1 MSERRRTRRHTLRT
15 DLRVLVGPERT
26 EVRGRLVDL
35 SPGGMLIRAA
45 NMDLGEEGLLQVH
58 LARPDGSGATAI
70 GRVVRSDDRGT
81 AFCFDAL
88 WTTDEAKLASP
99 DLWSSDAPGP
109 LDVLIDTPRWWQ
121 IWGPPV
127 SSPRSTDR
135 VTSAAAR

>member
-1 MSERRRTRRHTLRT
+1 MSERRRSPRHTLRS

-35 SPGGMLIRAA
+35 SPNGMLIRAA
-45 NMDLGEEGLLQVH
+45 NMELEDDGLLQVH
-58 LARPDGSGATAI
+58 LARPDGGPGVTAI

-88 WTTDEAKLASP
+88 WTSDEEKLASP
-99 DLWSSDAPGP
+99 DIWRTAAES
-109 LDVLIDTPRWWQ
+109 LDVFIDTPRWWQ

-127 SSPRSTDR
+127 TPPARSM
-135 VTSAAAR
+135 

>member
-1 MSERRRTRRHTLRT
+1 MSERRRTPRHTLRT

-45 NMDLGEEGLLQVH
+45 NMEIEEDGLLQVH

-70 GRVVRSDDRGT
+70 GRVVRCDDRGT

-88 WTTDEAKLASP
+88 WTSDEAKLATP
-99 DLWSSDAPGP
+99 DLWRNEQSGT
-109 LDVLIDTPRWWQ
+109 LHILIDTPRWWQ

-127 SSPRSTDR
+127 RPPATSPSRSN
-135 VTSAAAR
+135 

>member
-1 MSERRRTRRHTLRT
+1 MSERRRTHRHTLRT

-45 NMDLGEEGLLQVH
+45 NMDIEGDGLLQVH

-88 WTTDEAKLASP
+88 WTSDEAKLATP
-99 DLWSSDAPGP
+99 DLWRNEQSGT
-109 LDVLIDTPRWWQ
+109 LHILIDTPRWWQ

-127 SSPRSTDR
+127 TPPATSSSRSN
-135 VTSAAAR
+135 